1 MRRLKPF
8 SYFEP
13 LTLPEASKTLVEQ
26 GAHAYALAGGTD
38 LLVRMKRGHI
48 KPTALIN
55 LKRVEGLGEIKR
67 ETGKG
72 IHIGAA
78 VLISTVEH
86 SPLIRAHFPVLTQAA
101 GLVGAPA
108 IRNLA
113 TLGGNIGRASPASD
127 MAAPLIALGA
137 RLAIC
142 GPQGNK
148 ELKAEEIFCGPGKTT
163 LSLGEL
169 VTSFFLPEPALRSG
183 AVYLKL
189 GRRQGMDCAIV
200 GVAAHLALSSKKTEA
215 KEARIALASVAPVP
229 LRAKNAEEVLLSGS
243 LTGERLREAARAA
256 AENSSPIT
264 DMRAS
269 ASYRREMVRVIT
281 FRALQQALNLAQ
293 EGKIAN

>member
-1 MRRLKPF
+1 MKRLKPF

-13 LTLPEASKTLVEQ
+13 TTLPDASKALVEQ
-26 GAHAYALAGGTD
+26 GAQAYALAGGTD

-48 KPTALIN
+48 KPTALVN
-55 LKRVEGLGEIKR
+55 LKRIEGLDEIKK

-86 SPLIRAHFPVLTQAA
+86 SPLIRTYFPVLTQAA
-101 GLVGAPA
+101 GLLGAPA

-127 MAAPLIALGA
+127 MAPPLIALGA
-137 RLAIC
+137 HLGIY
-142 GPQGNK
+142 GPQGK
-148 ELKAEEIFCGPGKTT
+148 RELKAEEIFCGPGKTT

-169 VTSFFLPEPALRSG
+169 ITSFFLPEPHSNSG

-215 KEARIALASVAPVP
+215 KEARIALASVAPFP

-243 LTGERLREAARAA
+243 LTGKRLEKAARAA
-256 AENSSPIT
+256 AENASPIS

-281 FRALQQALNLAQ
+281 FRALQQALYLAQ
-293 EGKIAN
+293 GGKIAN

>member
-13 LTLPEASKTLVEQ
+13 TTLPEASKTLVEQ
-26 GAHAYALAGGTD
+26 GAQAYALAGGTD

-55 LKRVEGLGEIKR
+55 LKRIEGLEEIKR

-72 IHIGAA
+72 IHIGAS
-78 VLISTVEH
+78 VLISTIEH
-86 SPLIRAHFPVLTQAA
+86 SPLIRTRFPVLTQAA
-101 GLVGAPA
+101 SLLGSPS
-108 IRNLA
+108 IRHLA

-127 MAAPLIALGA
+127 MAPPLIALGA
-137 RLAIC
+137 HLTMY
-142 GPQGNK
+142 GPQGKK
-148 ELKAEEIFCGPGKTT
+148 ELKTEEIFCGPGKTT

-169 VTSFFLPEPALRSG
+169 ITSCFLPEPALHSG

-189 GRRQGMDCAIV
+189 GRRQGMDFAIV
-200 GVAAHLALSSKKTEA
+200 GVAAHLALSSNKTEA

-243 LTGERLREAARAA
+243 LTVERMEKAARAA

-281 FRALQQALNLAQ
+281 FRALRQALHLAQ
-293 EGKIAN
+293 GGKIAN